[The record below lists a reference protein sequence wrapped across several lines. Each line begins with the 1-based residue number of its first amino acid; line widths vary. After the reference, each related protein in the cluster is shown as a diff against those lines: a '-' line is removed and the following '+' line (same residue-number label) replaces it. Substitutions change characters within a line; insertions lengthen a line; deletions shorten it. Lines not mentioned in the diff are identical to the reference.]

1 MYHEIQNITSHKYV
15 YRYSSLKR
23 NFKKLITMHAGF
35 ITDGI
40 FKAYF
45 DLCSVDLT
53 GLIIILRSL

>member
-1 MYHEIQNITSHKYV
+1 MKYNGTLHHKYI
-15 YRYSSLKR
+15 YRYLSLKR
-23 NFKKLITMHAGF
+23 NFKKTHITMHAGF

-40 FKAYF
+40 FKTYF